1 MARTRLWGASPAEWD
16 HLSLVLGLTAD
27 LLPVVSDP
35 TATISPNSEMKGL
48 GKTPSRLNRQGYV
61 VGIPKWTTIAATRD
75 DIESWSDAGYGACIQ
90 TRHVR
95 ALDID
100 IVDPVLAQ
108 EVHTFIDE
116 YLSPA
121 IVGEGLP
128 CRSRADS
135 GKRLLAFTLHGDHP
149 KRVITTATGIIEFL
163 ANGQQFIAVG
173 THPSGE
179 RYEWLPALPDL
190 IPTITLDQF
199 ESLWTAL
206 QKKFGVT
213 PAASSTLA
221 TRPEIPRSAN
231 DVNDPTVDFLESRG
245 HVRSWASDGRVNITC
260 PWQHE
265 HSGDSGDTETQYLP
279 AGVGGFEQGHFHCLH
294 AHCINRTDADFDR
307 AMGISASEFAEV
319 VDEPRTAEPATPDN
333 NRFSLVQAG
342 DFSHGDHP
350 GWLIKGVLPIADMA
364 MVYGEPGSGKSF
376 AVLDMVA
383 AIARGE
389 PWRGH
394 KVKQGKVVYV
404 CAEGS
409 GGFRKRLHAYAR
421 HHSIDLADIELYV
434 VPRAP
439 NLLLMAD
446 AKELIKAI
454 GSAAVVVIDTLAQ
467 TTPGGDENAGK
478 DMGKALGHCRRIHEA
493 TSALVILVHHS
504 GKDASKGARGWSG
517 LRGAADTE
525 FEVLRMPMGRILRA
539 SKQKDGEDGQKWG
552 FDLRVV
558 PVGVDEDGDAVT
570 SCVIEAAEVTF
581 AGATSIVPKGVYQTA
596 IVQALDVIAEF
607 QTQGIE
613 VAEVVKAAV
622 KRVDEPAEGT
632 RDRRH
637 DSIKRELKRLCSE
650 PSSPWEMSEDG
661 QFLDIV

>member
-100 IVDPVLAQ
+100 IADPGLAQ
-108 EVHTFIDE
+108 GVHDVINN
-116 YLSPA
+116 YL
-121 IVGEGLP
+121 GCDLP

-135 GKRLLAFTLHGDHP
+135 GKRLLAFKLNGDHP

-173 THPSGE
+173 THPSGQP
-179 RYEWLPALPDL
+179 YQWLPALPDL

-199 ESLWTAL
+199 ESLWLAL

-231 DVNDPTVDFLESRG
+231 DVNDPTVDFLESHG

-319 VDEPRTAEPATPDN
+319 VEEAHTTDPATPDN

-613 VAEVVKAAV
+613 VVEVVKAAV
-622 KRVDEPAEGT
+622 KLVDAPTDGK
-632 RDRRH
+632 RDRRQ
-637 DSIKRELKRLCSE
+637 DSIQRELKRLCSE